1 MGSAARSRWAPFPRS
16 CPRSA
21 RRPDWRDWQIG
32 LVAGLLG
39 FARMAADVPVGLV
52 ITHHLRRTLT
62 VAPFVLALGAIWS
75 GRWRIVR
82 AARARPRAD
91 GRRPRA
97 HRGERPHRAAA
108 LRAGGRD
115 GAGPHRVRDVGDD
128 RGARRHGVL
137 EALAVLAA
145 LERRPADRVLASA
158 ADVRGPAPTLDGDS
172 TRSGDRR
179 PPDLCGEEGR
189 HIDPHP

>member
-1 MGSAARSRWAPFPRS
+1 MYGFCSTFSVGAFPALLPEVGAAAGL
-16 CPRSA
+16 A
-21 RRPDWRDWQIG
+21 DWQIG

-128 RGARRHGVL
+128 RRAM
-137 EALAVLAA
+137 
-145 LERRPADRVLASA
+145 ERGA
-158 ADVRGPAPTLDGDS
+158 ADVRGS
-172 TRSGDRR
+172 RS
-179 PPDLCGEEGR
+179 EEHTSELQSHHEIVCR
-189 HIDPHP
+189 LLLEKKKKKTS